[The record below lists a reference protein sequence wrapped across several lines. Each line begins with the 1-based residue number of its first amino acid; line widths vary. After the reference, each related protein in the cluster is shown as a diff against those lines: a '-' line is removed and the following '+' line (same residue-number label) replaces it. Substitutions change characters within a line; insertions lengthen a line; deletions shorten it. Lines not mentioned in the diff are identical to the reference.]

1 MKLWMSLLVII
12 VLSACQFAPEEPP
25 GLTAL
30 PPPIVVIETITPSP
44 IPTLTQTPPTTLTT
58 DELIFP
64 YTIDGLRQRDFR
76 SGEIHIR
83 ETLTEN
89 EFYTS
94 YLIDYPS
101 DGLTI
106 TGVMQI
112 PAGDGPFP
120 VIVMNHGFFSRS
132 VYITGDGTD
141 RASAFLAQQGYITL
155 ASDYRSWG
163 NSDVAESLFYSGLV
177 IDVINLINAIPSIPE
192 ADPDR
197 IGMWGHSMGGGVT
210 MKVLT
215 ILGGNTNTETMIK
228 AAVLYSSVSADDADI
243 IARWGMGCFGDI
255 AAGEQVFG
263 CNSADVIPVDLSLNL
278 QTAYHKAA
286 SDTEALKEVAAYYH
300 LGYVT
305 TPIQVHYGTNDGL
318 VYSGTPPEWSIKLT
332 QGLRDAGKQ
341 VELYQYDGEG
351 HSFIG
356 EPWFIFMRRVLR
368 FFDENVKSG

>member
-1 MKLWMSLLVII
+1 
-12 VLSACQFAPEEPP
+12 
-25 GLTAL
+25 
-30 PPPIVVIETITPSP
+30 
-44 IPTLTQTPPTTLTT
+44 
-58 DELIFP
+58 
-64 YTIDGLRQRDFR
+64 
-76 SGEIHIR
+76 
-83 ETLTEN
+83 
-89 EFYTS
+89 
-94 YLIDYPS
+94 
-101 DGLTI
+101 
-106 TGVMQI
+106 
-112 PAGDGPFP
+112 
-120 VIVMNHGFFSRS
+120 
-132 VYITGDGTD
+132 
-141 RASAFLAQQGYITL
+141 
-155 ASDYRSWG
+155 
-163 NSDVAESLFYSGLV
+163 
-177 IDVINLINAIPSIPE
+177 
-192 ADPDR
+192 
-197 IGMWGHSMGGGVT
+197 
-210 MKVLT
+210 
-215 ILGGNTNTETMIK
+215 MIK